1 MPVNNI
7 EIESHDK
14 GANIAYMHRTTLRCI
29 EKHCLSK
36 VYTKSIKNCCFS
48 TSRMTSF
55 IPLYTT
61 YWSSKVLISSILY
74 NSSSVCQFLTH
85 YLG

>member
-14 GANIAYMHRTTLRCI
+14 GANMAYMHRATLRCI

-36 VYTKSIKNCCFS
+36 VYSKRLNIVALALVALQV
-48 TSRMTSF
+48 SF
-55 IPLYTT
+55 HYIL
-61 YWSSKVLISSILY
+61 LID
-74 NSSSVCQFLTH
+74 QAKF
-85 YLG
+85 

>member
-7 EIESHDK
+7 EIESHHK
-14 GANIAYMHRTTLRCI
+14 GANMAYMHRATLHCI

-36 VYTKSIKNCCFS
+36 VYTKSTKYCCFG

-55 IPLYTT
+55 ITLYTT
-61 YWSSKVLISSILY
+61 Y
-74 NSSSVCQFLTH
+74 
-85 YLG
+85 